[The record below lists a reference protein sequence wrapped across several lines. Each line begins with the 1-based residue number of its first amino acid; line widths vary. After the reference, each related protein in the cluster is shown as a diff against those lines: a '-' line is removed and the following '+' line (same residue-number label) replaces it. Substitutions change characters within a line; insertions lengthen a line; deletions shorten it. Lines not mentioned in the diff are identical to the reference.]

1 MSGVSDT
8 LTPAMS
14 RVDGDSRLSDALAVP
29 VLTSVMASSSSS
41 SYSVGTNPL
50 GRGESRLRRRAG
62 ESGVDPGLDVRHDDF
77 LVDVVQ
83 KIVVMAL
90 VELRAGGDLE
100 SSDAFE

>member
-14 RVDGDSRLSDALAVP
+14 RVDGDLRLSDALAAP
-29 VLTSVMASSSSS
+29 VLTSVMASSSS

-83 KIVVMAL
+83 KIVVVAL
-90 VELRAGGDLE
+90 VELQRLVLRAGHVV
-100 SSDAFE
+100 